1 MRAEA
6 TPPAHRVH
14 AMSHRFFPL
23 RRVLTAVALAL
34 PLLGTLGAAAATP
47 PPSAAPDLSVSL
59 ASDAD
64 AVAAGDDL
72 TYTAE
77 IVNRGEAVDA
87 RIVLEPP
94 TFVELLKVGD
104 GGTLADNVATWTSA
118 LPAKATTTVTVTATV
133 ADIPGTER
141 RATALVSVY
150 VNGATT
156 PLIRSASA
164 DRIAGVDDEPSTTPE
179 SQGMPPWALTA
190 IGVVLA
196 IAAVVIVVVV
206 LRRRR
211 PADADAVDTTADD
224 PATDAAE
231 SEYESASEA
240 ATESGA
246 EAGAESESEADPSA
260 VAEAATRVRAR
271 AAHPATR
278 RREHDTTE

>member
-94 TFVELLKVGD
+94 TFVELLKVDD
-104 GGTLADNVATWTSA
+104 GGTLADNVATWTST

-179 SQGMPPWALTA
+179 PQGMPPWALTA

-211 PADADAVDTTADD
+211 PADADAVDTTAD
-224 PATDAAE
+224 DAAE

-278 RREHDTTE
+278 RREHDTTG